1 LNFLNVIVC
10 IKQVPDPQHL
20 SKITIDP
27 ISKTIRREDVPAV
40 INPLDKHALEEG
52 LRIRDK
58 YGGRVIVLSMCPPQ
72 AELACREAL
81 AMGADE
87 AILLCDRAFAGADTL
102 STSYSLSL
110 AIKRIGGF
118 NMILCGNETVDG
130 STGQVPPQLADFL
143 NVPHVTRARKIE
155 FTNEGMVRVE
165 RSIEYGYMVVEVTL
179 PAVIAVTKEINVPR
193 IPTVSGILEAHQREV
208 KVWTAKDIEAE
219 EEKIGLAGS
228 PTQVVD
234 IFSPEIGRKGE
245 ILKGE
250 PEEVVKLLV
259 QRLHELGVI

>member
-1 LNFLNVIVC
+1 MNFLNVIVC
-10 IKQVPDPQHL
+10 IKQVPDPQQL

-27 ISKTIRREDVPAV
+27 VRKTIRREDVPAV

-52 LRIRDK
+52 LRIRDR
-58 YGGRVIVLSMCPPQ
+58 YGGKVTVVSMGPPQ
-72 AELACREAL
+72 AEVACREAL

-110 AIKRIGGF
+110 AIKTVGVF

-143 NVPHVTRARKIE
+143 DIPHVTRARRIE
-155 FTNEGMVRVE
+155 FTDEGMARVK
-165 RSIEYGYMVVEVTL
+165 RSMEYGYMVVEVTL
-179 PAVIAVTKEINVPR
+179 PAVIAVTKEINIPR

-208 KVWTAKDIEAE
+208 KVWTARDIEAE
-219 EEKIGLAGS
+219 EGKIGLAGS

-234 IFSPEIGRKGE
+234 MFSPEIGRKGE
-245 ILKGE
+245 MLRGA
-250 PEEVVKLLV
+250 PEEVVKLLI
-259 QRLHELGVI
+259 QRLHELGAI